1 MYDIS
6 SILKD
11 CYKFPINFSKFKMPR
26 NITVPHKLL
35 SQS

>member
-1 MYDIS
+1 
-6 SILKD
+6 
-11 CYKFPINFSKFKMPR
+11 MPR